1 MQISAALL
9 PMTAA
14 PSNGKNREIH
24 KGGYKDGLQLNF
36 KQLQA
41 SGPGLFIARKKGTF
55 MNDCQRRQIETMRK
69 QGMGYKAIARET
81 KLSRDSV
88 RNYCRWHHLN
98 GYGAAIAAASRKDT
112 VYEDIRYGME
122 SPAHRP
128 AEACGI

>member
-1 MQISAALL
+1 MSISVTLP

-55 MNDCQRRQIETMRK
+55 MNE
-69 QGMGYKAIARET
+69 
-81 KLSRDSV
+81 
-88 RNYCRWHHLN
+88 
-98 GYGAAIAAASRKDT
+98 
-112 VYEDIRYGME
+112 
-122 SPAHRP
+122 
-128 AEACGI
+128 

>member
-1 MQISAALL
+1 MPISTALS

-55 MNDCQRRQIETMRK
+55 MNE
-69 QGMGYKAIARET
+69 
-81 KLSRDSV
+81 
-88 RNYCRWHHLN
+88 
-98 GYGAAIAAASRKDT
+98 
-112 VYEDIRYGME
+112 
-122 SPAHRP
+122 
-128 AEACGI
+128 